1 MIRNSWIFIGLIAI
15 CFSCGKAPFY
25 EKSVSFDGKEWKRD
39 LKPVFNVKID
49 NIDQAYDFT
58 LSLRTTTDYKY
69 SNLWIF
75 LKTEAPDGTSA
86 REPFE
91 IVLANP
97 DGSWVG
103 NKSGTIV
110 ETPLYFKKRK
120 LPLKGNYKFTVEQGI
135 TNSEVKEVLD
145 ISFIVDVNREN

>member
-1 MIRNSWIFIGLIAI
+1 MIRNSWLIIGLIAI

-25 EKSVSFDGKEWKRD
+25 EKSVSFKNKEWTRN
-39 LKPVFNVKID
+39 LKPSFKVDIKDIGQEYN
-49 NIDQAYDFT
+49 FT

-110 ETPLYFKKRK
+110 ETPLYFNKRK
-120 LPLKGNYKFTVEQGI
+120 LPLKGNYTFTVEQGI
-135 TNSEVKEVLD
+135 TNSEVNEVLD
-145 ISFIVDVNREN
+145 ISFIVETVIN

>member
-1 MIRNSWIFIGLIAI
+1 MMRNSWIYIGLLAI
-15 CFSCGKAPFY
+15 CISCGKAPFY
-25 EKSVSFDGKEWKRD
+25 EKAVSFEGKEWKRD
-39 LKPVFNVKID
+39 LKPSFKVDIED
-49 NIDQAYDFT
+49 IDQAYDFT

-97 DGSWVG
+97 DGSWIG

-110 ETPLYFKKRK
+110 ETPLYFNKRK
-120 LPLKGNYKFTVEQGI
+120 LPLKGTYKFTVEQGI
-135 TNSEVKEVLD
+135 TNSEVNEVLD
-145 ISFIVDVNREN
+145 ISFIVEKAAN

>member
-1 MIRNSWIFIGLIAI
+1 MRNSWIWIGLIAI
-15 CFSCGKAPFY
+15 CFSCGKTPYY
-25 EKSVSFDGKEWKRD
+25 EKSVSFKNKEWTRD
-39 LKPVFNVKID
+39 IKPNFKVDIQDITKEYN
-49 NIDQAYDFT
+49 FT

-69 SNLWIF
+69 SNLWVF

-91 IVLANP
+91 ILLANP

-120 LPLKGNYKFTVEQGI
+120 LPLKGTYKFTIEQGI
-135 TNSEVKEVLD
+135 TNSEIDEVLD
-145 ISFIVDVNREN
+145 VSFIVETVTN